1 MIDIIKE
8 KVLRKEELTEND
20 ILSLLD
26 CDTETLFDAAEEIT
40 KYFAGNNFDMC
51 SIINAK
57 SGKCSENCKWCAQS
71 AHFKTNVEVYSL
83 VSKDECLRQATYNQ
97 KQGIHRFSLVTSG
110 RRISKKEMPSICD
123 TYRYLGENSS
133 IKLCA
138 SLGLMDEEDLKSLY
152 DSGVV
157 RYHCNLETA
166 PSYFN
171 ELCTTHSQ
179 EEKINTIKAAQ
190 KVGMSVCSGGIIGM
204 GETMMQRVEL
214 AKILKE
220 LKINSIPINI
230 LSPIKGTPLENQKPL
245 EENEILKTIA
255 LFRFINPEASL
266 RFSGGRAQL
275 SKKSQQEALRIG
287 INSAIVGDLLT
298 TIGSK
303 VDEDKEMFKQNGY
316 TID

>member
-1 MIDIIKE
+1 
-8 KVLRKEELTEND
+8 
-20 ILSLLD
+20 
-26 CDTETLFDAAEEIT
+26 
-40 KYFAGNNFDMC
+40 
-51 SIINAK
+51 
-57 SGKCSENCKWCAQS
+57 
-71 AHFKTNVEVYSL
+71 
-83 VSKDECLRQATYNQ
+83 
-97 KQGIHRFSLVTSG
+97 
-110 RRISKKEMPSICD
+110 
-123 TYRYLGENSS
+123 
-133 IKLCA
+133 
-138 SLGLMDEEDLKSLY
+138 
-152 DSGVV
+152 
-157 RYHCNLETA
+157 
-166 PSYFN
+166 
-171 ELCTTHSQ
+171 
-179 EEKINTIKAAQ
+179 
-190 KVGMSVCSGGIIGM
+190 M

>member
-1 MIDIIKE
+1 M
-8 KVLRKEELTEND
+8 
-20 ILSLLD
+20 
-26 CDTETLFDAAEEIT
+26 
-40 KYFAGNNFDMC
+40 
-51 SIINAK
+51 
-57 SGKCSENCKWCAQS
+57 
-71 AHFKTNVEVYSL
+71 
-83 VSKDECLRQATYNQ
+83 
-97 KQGIHRFSLVTSG
+97 
-110 RRISKKEMPSICD
+110 
-123 TYRYLGENSS
+123 
-133 IKLCA
+133 
-138 SLGLMDEEDLKSLY
+138 
-152 DSGVV
+152 V